1 MKVFIDARWVRTDY
15 YDGISRYTASLTE
28 AFAKL
33 QPVTMIIHDERQLR
47 LLPKN
52 VPYVKLNNPFSLK
65 EFFIAR
71 KLNKLGASAVFSP
84 LQTMGPLGKKYKL
97 ILTVQDLIY
106 YKNPKP
112 PTHLPWLVRGIWW
125 LYHQAYW
132 PQKLLL
138 KSADAVATV
147 SETSKKEILQHKF
160 TNKPVFVVSNAP
172 TGEIKKANLKKTKKD
187 IVYMGSFMPYKNVET
202 LIKGMEYLPDYTLH
216 LLSKVSSRRKNELE
230 ELIPKNTK
238 VVFHNGVSE
247 KEYNELLSS
256 ASALATASTA
266 EGFGLPIIEA
276 MAKGV
281 PAVCADTE
289 IFHEVG
295 GNAALYFS
303 ATSSEVF
310 AKQIK
315 KLENKQ
321 NREEIINKG
330 LAQSKKFSWQKSGK
344 NLKRNIDIV
353 SYQED

>member
-33 QPVTMIIHDERQLR
+33 EPVTMIIHDDSQLK
-47 LLPKN
+47 LLPSN
-52 VPYVKLNNPFSLK
+52 VPYVKLNNPLSLK
-65 EFFIAR
+65 ELFIAHR
-71 KLNKLGASAVFSP
+71 LNKLSASVVFSP
-84 LQTMGPLGKKYKL
+84 LQTMGSLGKKYKL

-112 PTHLPWLVRGIWW
+112 PTHLPWFARAVWW

-147 SETSKKEILQHKF
+147 SETSKKEILEHKF
-160 TNKPVFVVSNAP
+160 TKNPVFVVANAP
-172 TGEIKKANLKKTKKD
+172 SGEIKKLDGKKVKKD

-216 LLSKVSSRRKNELE
+216 LLSKIKPNRRRELE
-230 ELIPKNTK
+230 ELIHKNAK
-238 VVFHNGVSE
+238 VVFHNGVSDE
-247 KEYNELLSS
+247 EYDKLLSS

-276 MAKGV
+276 MASGV
-281 PAVCADTE
+281 PVVCADTE

-303 ATSSEVF
+303 ANSSEDF

-315 KLENKQ
+315 KLENKHA
-321 NREEIINKG
+321 REATIKNG
-330 LAQSKKFSWQKSGK
+330 LLQAKKFSWQNSAE
-344 NLKRNIDIV
+344 NLKKHIGDID
-353 SYQED
+353 